1 MTLQELL
8 ESVAADLDPA
18 VDYRAQLCSGGYRTP
33 NGIKQADNAE
43 QIQRAC
49 GLLLGDANIIW
60 KAAGGVADPDLIAR
74 IADLEEQRQLDDGLA
89 RKLYDNVFR
98 YSESKISNSTNR
110 KLKGRLKAAYGK
122 TVQGKLVCMLTSE
135 ALPSKTVIAAHLYKS
150 SWAVF
155 VELALGFSD
164 IDDVRNGLLL
174 WKPIEHAFDTAQMCF
189 TYDTQHNSFVARV
202 LNPALLTEKL
212 SSYGQRVMG
221 ARWAAP
227 SSARAMTLTFAD
239 IDNVAL
245 SFPLGCEVRPYKR
258 VLCYQAH
265 LAQREAAKQGWIQI
279 NFDDF
284 WSEDEPYVAKVQRWL
299 SKQRA
304 NGYGE

>member
-1 MTLQELL
+1 MSEEQDKLKLKIEQAEAAAAGAQQAYDEAEPGTHKDSCRQLLLAEKASLLAKEKALEQVREKDLLQ
-8 ESVAADLDPA
+8 
-18 VDYRAQLCSGGYRTP
+18 
-33 NGIKQADNAE
+33 
-43 QIQRAC
+43 QRA
-49 GLLLGDANIIW
+49 A
-60 KAAGGVADPDLIAR
+60 ADPDLAAR
-74 IADLEEQRQLDDGLA
+74 IAYLEEQRQLDDGLA
-89 RKLYDNVFR
+89 RKLYEMC
-98 YSESKISNSTNR
+98 SATQ
-110 KLKGRLKAAYGK
+110 KAAYGK

-174 WKPIEHAFDTAQMCF
+174 WQPIEHAFDTAQLCF
-189 TYDTQHNSFVARV
+189 TYDTQTNSFVAQV
-202 LNPALLTEKL
+202 LNSALLTEKL

-221 ARWAAP
+221 ASWAAP

-239 IDNVAL
+239 NDKAAL
-245 SFPLGCEVRPYKR
+245 SFPSGCEVRPYKR

-265 LAQREAAKQGWIQI
+265 LARREAAKQGWMQI

-284 WSEDEPYVAKVQRWL
+284 WSEDEPYVAKVQHWL
-299 SKQRA
+299 SKQTSDA
-304 NGYGE
+304 YGE